1 MHTRTHTYAC
11 THDAQSERER
21 GRERGRERERVDA
34 QNFFDCLMTSICEY
48 QKKGKMYICGDFNSR
63 YGDML
68 VFIVGVDVV
77 TDRNVTDVG
86 INKYGHLF
94 IEFY

>member
-1 MHTRTHTYAC
+1 
-11 THDAQSERER
+11 
-21 GRERGRERERVDA
+21 
-34 QNFFDCLMTSICEY
+34 MTSICEY

-68 VFIVGVDVV
+68 VFIEGVDVV

-86 INKYGHLF
+86 INK
-94 IEFY
+94 